1 MKITAENLETWKET
15 TASLVNLIPGGAI
28 FATSDR
34 EHLTWKEPS
43 ASFDIPQFSVGL
55 KLRVGGAAYR
65 CMQSKK
71 EERESIP
78 RSVYGLRAVMT
89 ANPVWQ
95 GDEVVG
101 STIAVFPRMNAIA
114 KAFPDFAPMMVDMFP
129 EGCAMFASDLEK
141 WVYCCNSKKFS
152 IPDITPG
159 SPVKEGSP
167 TKEAITSKKLVTREL
182 PASVYGTPVL
192 ALCYPLFDAD
202 DPTEV
207 VGTFGIGMPRQNAH
221 DLREMS
227 DNLTRSLEEISAV
240 IEQMAA
246 SSAQITTNEQQLNSN
261 INDIFRL
268 SEDINEVMGF
278 IKQIADETKMLG
290 LNAAIEAARA
300 GDVGRGFGVVAEEIR
315 KLSDESKGTVVKIRD
330 LTDKIKDKIA
340 ETSKGSELTL
350 RSSEEQAAA
359 SQEITASI
367 EEISSMAEKLDSIAR
382 NI

>member
-129 EGCAMFASDLEK
+129 EGCAMFASDLENGFTAATPK
-141 WVYCCNSKKFS
+141 VQHSRHNSRKSGKRRLADQRS
-152 IPDITPG
+152 HNQQKTRYPG
-159 SPVKEGSP
+159 AACQCVWHAG
-167 TKEAITSKKLVTREL
+167 TGFML
-182 PASVYGTPVL
+182 PAL
-192 ALCYPLFDAD
+192 
-202 DPTEV
+202 
-207 VGTFGIGMPRQNAH
+207 
-221 DLREMS
+221 
-227 DNLTRSLEEISAV
+227 
-240 IEQMAA
+240 
-246 SSAQITTNEQQLNSN
+246 
-261 INDIFRL
+261 
-268 SEDINEVMGF
+268 
-278 IKQIADETKMLG
+278 
-290 LNAAIEAARA
+290 
-300 GDVGRGFGVVAEEIR
+300 
-315 KLSDESKGTVVKIRD
+315 
-330 LTDKIKDKIA
+330 
-340 ETSKGSELTL
+340 
-350 RSSEEQAAA
+350 
-359 SQEITASI
+359 
-367 EEISSMAEKLDSIAR
+367 
-382 NI
+382 